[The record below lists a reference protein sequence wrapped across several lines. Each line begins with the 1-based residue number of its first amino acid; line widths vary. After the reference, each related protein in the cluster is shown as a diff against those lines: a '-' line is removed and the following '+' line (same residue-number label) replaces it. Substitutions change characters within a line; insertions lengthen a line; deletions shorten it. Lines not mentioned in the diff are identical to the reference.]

1 MSNAFFVYT
10 TNFHHTLLYPTEL
23 YDFDFGALW
32 TIWLRQNT
40 AALYDFDLGE

>member
-32 TIWLRQNT
+32 TI
-40 AALYDFDLGE
+40 